1 MAVDSFTQ
9 AVSTVAKLGNA
20 TGKRTSL
27 AIYSPATAAATVW
40 IGDSAEDGT
49 TGFPLLPGER
59 IWFTNDG
66 GGVHASQEW
75 FGFASSSV
83 TLQIVEAY

>member
-20 TGKRTSL
+20 TGKRTFL
-27 AIYSPATAAATVW
+27 AIYSPTTAAATVF
-40 IGDSAEDGT
+40 IGDSAEAGS
-49 TGFPLLPGER
+49 TGLPLFAGDR
-59 IWFTNDG
+59 IIFTNDG
-66 GGVHASQEW
+66 GGTHASQEW
-75 FGFASSSV
+75 YGYASSSV